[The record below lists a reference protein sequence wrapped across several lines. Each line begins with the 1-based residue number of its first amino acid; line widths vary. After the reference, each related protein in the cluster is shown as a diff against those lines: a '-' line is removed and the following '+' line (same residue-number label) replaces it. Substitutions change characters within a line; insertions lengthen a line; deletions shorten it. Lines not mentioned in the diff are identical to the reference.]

1 MRFSKLS
8 GIATGLVL
16 TFAGQTFGHDIDL
29 AVTCQGWGCD
39 TKGQLCKD
47 VPGAT
52 QNAYVCV
59 DNVGNSLRWL
69 GVPASWPGDAHEFA
83 LLFHDHDD
91 AHDEIATMFGS
102 EAPSTEAVQPEDGDT
117 FSEGQVEAIVEELK
131 AEHESEIAQL
141 TEAQNAEMADHAAE
155 IEQLTSEH
163 KVEME
168 RLKSDLEEDGDTFS
182 EEQVEEKLRSQQ
194 AEQEAEIEQLKS
206 EHKVEMER
214 LTSDLE
220 DEIAKLN
227 KQLESKEYYRA
238 MFKDEADEN
247 YQMFLDEK
255 NKRQSCCA
263 KACGRSD
270 C

>member
-1 MRFSKLS
+1 
-8 GIATGLVL
+8 
-16 TFAGQTFGHDIDL
+16 
-29 AVTCQGWGCD
+29 
-39 TKGQLCKD
+39 
-47 VPGAT
+47 
-52 QNAYVCV
+52 
-59 DNVGNSLRWL
+59 
-69 GVPASWPGDAHEFA
+69 
-83 LLFHDHDD
+83 
-91 AHDEIATMFGS
+91 
-102 EAPSTEAVQPEDGDT
+102 
-117 FSEGQVEAIVEELK
+117 
-131 AEHESEIAQL
+131 
-141 TEAQNAEMADHAAE
+141 
-155 IEQLTSEH
+155 
-163 KVEME
+163 ME

-182 EEQVEEKLRSQQ
+182 EEQVEEKMIRQERKFVSLLK
-194 AEQEAEIEQLKS
+194 EQDAEIEQLKY

>member
-102 EAPSTEAVQPEDGDT
+102 EAPSTEAVQPEDGD
-117 FSEGQVEAIVEELK
+117 I
-131 AEHESEIAQL
+131 
-141 TEAQNAEMADHAAE
+141 
-155 IEQLTSEH
+155 
-163 KVEME
+163 
-168 RLKSDLEEDGDTFS
+168 FS
-182 EEQVEEKLRSQQ
+182 EEQVEVMVEELKVDH
-194 AEQEAEIEQLKS
+194 EAEIKQLTS
-206 EHKVEMER
+206 EHLVQMER

-255 NKRQSCCA
+255 N
-263 KACGRSD
+263 
-270 C
+270 

>member
-16 TFAGQTFGHDIDL
+16 TFACQTFGHDIDL
-29 AVTCQGWGCD
+29 AGSCRGYDCYTA
-39 TKGQLCKD
+39 GQLCKD
-47 VPGAT
+47 VPGASS
-52 QNAYVCV
+52 NAYVCV
-59 DNVGNSLRWL
+59 DKGDGKNMKWTK
-69 GVPASWPGDAHEFA
+69 VPASWPGESHEFA

-102 EAPSTEAVQPEDGDT
+102 EASSTEAVQP
-117 FSEGQVEAIVEELK
+117 
-131 AEHESEIAQL
+131 
-141 TEAQNAEMADHAAE
+141 
-155 IEQLTSEH
+155 
-163 KVEME
+163 
-168 RLKSDLEEDGDTFS
+168 EDGDTFS